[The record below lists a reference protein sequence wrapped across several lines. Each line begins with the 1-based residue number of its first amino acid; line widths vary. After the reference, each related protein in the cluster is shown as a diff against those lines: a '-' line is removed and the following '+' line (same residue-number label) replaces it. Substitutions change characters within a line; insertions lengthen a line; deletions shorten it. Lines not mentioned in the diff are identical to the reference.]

1 MTTSIPNHVTGI
13 GARHGLIIPPDAP
26 QKTAEN
32 HTLDPATAIQLSQA
46 QVFMDNARHAWAK
59 QSQAVARY
67 GQQLV
72 ALQRFAASAATQ
84 LGMAAPPTT
93 VAPHPAEVLAHPE
106 VLEELKKQRERETR
120 LSQDV
125 GDAIDAAQR
134 PSLDLL
140 KMLGFLPKAGDVN
153 EEADEDPDPLLIKQ
167 PATDTMALIWNSHS
181 EFYEQIGLLIAALKE
196 NWLGKYQ
203 NAMKVYIEFYDRFS
217 NALETIDVQGKGDK
231 GDVQVYFFETHQLLH
246 DLAEEY
252 SAVEHLAKNSL
263 GTFDTE
269 AGANQFKDS
278 FGLPGLKVVS
288 HEGKFYVAVN
298 TAPVTELKDSM
309 NDKGNH
315 LFTWDSAKYNA
326 WVSFKDS
333 NVEQVKHVSKVL
345 GEKLSETTQQFD
357 NIVKILSSTID
368 KITQADMSFVNG
380 L

>member
-1 MTTSIPNHVTGI
+1 MSTAIHTASPATSGRHMFHTSI
-13 GARHGLIIPPDAP
+13 AEP
-26 QKTAEN
+26 QKSAELPA
-32 HTLDPATAIQLSQA
+32 LDPATVAKLAQA
-46 QVFMDNARHAWAK
+46 QVFMENARHAWGK
-59 QSQAVARY
+59 QSQAI
-67 GQQLV
+67 QQH
-72 ALQRFAASAATQ
+72 AAQLAKAQQYAQATAVQ
-84 LGMAAPPTT
+84 LGLAALSNVT
-93 VAPHPAEVLAHPE
+93 PHPAEVLAHPE